1 MNYFRKQIAAVS
13 FVVVAGIVVI
23 AFTLAGCDKIMPAQ
37 GSAPPQGQAPPP
49 KPPEVMVGL
58 PSMSEVTDFEDF
70 TGRTMAKPTTDIRPR
85 VTGYLD
91 KIFFKDGADVKAG
104 DDLFEIDP
112 RPYQAEVD
120 RAQSNLNQ
128 AQAHLSRLNADLQ
141 RANVMLPS
149 RTISR
154 EDYDRIVGDQAEAD
168 AAIGVAKASLDLA
181 KLNLS
186 YTKITAPI
194 SGRVSRTLF
203 DEGNLVRADETV
215 LTTIVA
221 LDPIYAVFGVD
232 ERLLQKVHAYV
243 AKGMLKTNQNGQISV
258 LMGLTNE
265 EGFPH
270 GGTVNFVDNHMDTG
284 TGTLQVRGEF
294 DNSKH
299 RILPGLF
306 ARIRLPLG
314 EPYQALTIPE
324 QALGSDQDKKFI
336 YVVGDQNKIEYRPV
350 EIGRLQGTQRVIL
363 KGIAEGERVVVSGL
377 QRVRPGV
384 VVDPKMINATAQ
396 ADPAGP
402 TNNPATAA
410 TPTAPSSPTVVLPKS
425 SDSGPI
431 SAGVQTAASPGG
443 GPPTS
448 K

>member
-1 MNYFRKQIAAVS
+1 MNYFRRQITAVS
-13 FVVVAGIVVI
+13 FVVVAGLVVM
-23 AFTLAGCDKIMPAQ
+23 AFTLVGCDKIMPAQ
-37 GSAPPQGQAPPP
+37 GSAPAQAQAPPP

-58 PSMSEVTDFEDF
+58 PTMSEVTDSEDF

-85 VTGYLD
+85 VTGYLN
-91 KIFFKDGADVKAG
+91 KIFFKDGVEVKEG
-104 DDLFEIDP
+104 DELFEIDP

-120 RAQSNLNQ
+120 RAQSNLDQ
-128 AQAHLSRLNADLQ
+128 TQAHLSRLNADLQ

-149 RTISR
+149 RSISR
-154 EDYDRIVGDQAEAD
+154 EDYDRIVGDQAEAN

-186 YTKITAPI
+186 YTKIMAPI
-194 SGRVSRTLF
+194 SGRVSRTVF

-243 AKGMLKTNQNGQISV
+243 AKGMLKTTQNGQIPV

-265 EGFPH
+265 DGFPH
-270 GGTVNFVDNHMDTG
+270 AGTVNFVDNHLDTG

-294 DNSKH
+294 DNANR

-314 EPYQALTIPE
+314 EPYRALTIPE

-336 YVVGDQNKIEYRPV
+336 YVVGDQNKIEYRSV

-396 ADPAGP
+396 VDAAKP
-402 TNNPATAA
+402 TNNQATAA
-410 TPTAPSSPTVVLPKS
+410 PPTAGSSKGGDGDKS
-425 SDSGPI
+425 GDTKG
-431 SAGVQTAASPGG
+431 AGIQTAASGG
-443 GPPTS
+443 TPAAS

>member
-1 MNYFRKQIAAVS
+1 MNHFQKIIA
-13 FVVVAGIVVI
+13 IVPCVLLLS
-23 AFTLAGCDKIMPAQ
+23 LALSGCDKIMPSQ
-37 GSAPPQGQAPPP
+37 GSGSPQGQMPPP

-58 PSMSEVTDFEDF
+58 PAVAQVTDYEDF

-85 VTGYLD
+85 VTGYLQ
-91 KIFFKDGADVKAG
+91 KMFFKDGADVKEG
-104 DDLFEIDP
+104 DELFEIDP
-112 RPYQAEVD
+112 RPYQVEVD
-120 RAQSNLNQ
+120 RAQSNLAQ
-128 AQAHLSRLNADLQ
+128 AEAHLSRLNADLA
-141 RANVMLPS
+141 RANQMLPS

-181 KLNLS
+181 KLNFS
-186 YTKITAPI
+186 YTKIAAPI
-194 SGRVSRTLF
+194 TGRVSRTVY

-221 LDPIYAVFGVD
+221 LDPIYAIFGVD
-232 ERLLQKVHAYV
+232 ERLLKKVHDYV
-243 AKGMLKTNQNGQISV
+243 AKGMLKTDQKGQIPV

-270 GGTVNFVDNHMDTG
+270 PGIVNFVDNHLDTG
-284 TGTLQVRGEF
+284 TGTLQVRGAF
-294 DNSKH
+294 DNPKH
-299 RILPGLF
+299 AILPGLF

-363 KGIAEGERVVVSGL
+363 KGISAGERVVVSGL

-384 VVDPKMINATAQ
+384 VVEPKMITATAE
-396 ADPAGP
+396 ADK
-402 TNNPATAA
+402 AA
-410 TPTAPSSPTVVLPKS
+410 TPTSLPAGPRAGDGTQQAP
-425 SDSGPI
+425 
-431 SAGVQTAASPGG
+431 AGVQTAASSGG
-443 GPPTS
+443 QASS

>member
-1 MNYFRKQIAAVS
+1 MNSSGNSVATLVMLL
-13 FVVVAGIVVI
+13 VVMVCAG
-23 AFTLAGCDKIMPAQ
+23 LALVGCDKIMPSQGGASAQ
-37 GSAPPQGQAPPP
+37 AKAPTP
-49 KPPEVMVGL
+49 KPPEVLVGV
-58 PSMSEVTDFEDF
+58 PTVAEVTDYEDF

-91 KIFFKDGADVKAG
+91 KIYFKDGADVKDG
-104 DDLFEIDP
+104 ELLFEIDP
-112 RPYQAEVD
+112 RPYQVEVD
-120 RAQSNLNQ
+120 RSQSNLSE
-128 AQAHLSRLNADLQ
+128 AEAHLNRLNEDLQ

-149 RTISR
+149 KTISR
-154 EDYDRIVGDQAEAD
+154 EDYDRIAGDQAEAA

-181 KLNLS
+181 KLNLG

-194 SGRVSRTLF
+194 SGRVSRTQF

-232 ERLLQKVHAYV
+232 ERLLQKVHSYV
-243 AKGMLKTNQNGQISV
+243 EKGMLKTNQKGQIPV

-265 EGFPH
+265 DGFPH
-270 GGTVNFVDNHMDTG
+270 PGTVNFVDNHLDTG

-294 DNSKH
+294 NNPK
-299 RILPGLF
+299 RQILPGLF

-314 EPYQALTIPE
+314 DPYRALTIPE

-336 YVVGDQNKIEYRPV
+336 YVVNDQNKVEYRPV

-384 VVDPKMINATAQ
+384 VVEPKMIT
-396 ADPAGP
+396 
-402 TNNPATAA
+402 
-410 TPTAPSSPTVVLPKS
+410 S
-425 SDSGPI
+425 
-431 SAGVQTAASPGG
+431 TAASN
-443 GPPTS
+443 
-448 K
+448 

>member
-1 MNYFRKQIAAVS
+1 MSILS
-13 FVVVAGIVVI
+13 LLLG
-23 AFTLAGCDKIMPAQ
+23 LALTGCDKIMPAQ
-37 GSAPPQGQAPPP
+37 GSGRPQGQMPPP

-58 PSMSEVTDFEDF
+58 PTVAQVTDYEDF

-91 KIFFKDGADVKAG
+91 KIYFKDGADVKQG
-104 DDLFEIDP
+104 DLLFEIDP

-120 RAQSNLNQ
+120 RSQSNLSQ
-128 AQAHLSRLNADLQ
+128 AEAHLSRLNADLQ
-141 RANVMLPS
+141 RANLMLPNH
-149 RTISR
+149 TISR
-154 EDYDRIVGDQAEAD
+154 EQYDQVVGDQAEAE

-194 SGRVSRTLF
+194 SGRVSRTLY

-221 LDPIYAVFGVD
+221 LDPIYATFGVD
-232 ERLLQKVHAYV
+232 ERLLKKVHDYV
-243 AKGMLKTNQNGQISV
+243 AKGLLKTDQKGQIPV

-270 GGTVNFVDNHMDTG
+270 PGIVNFVDNHLDTS
-284 TGTLQVRGEF
+284 TGTLQVRGAF
-294 DNSKH
+294 DNAK
-299 RILPGLF
+299 RAILPGLF

-350 EIGRLQGTQRVIL
+350 EIGRLDGTQRVIL

-384 VVDPKMINATAQ
+384 IVEPKMINATAD
-396 ADPAGP
+396 AEKG
-402 TNNPATAA
+402 T
-410 TPTAPSSPTVVLPKS
+410 TPTSLPASSKTDNGQPKE
-425 SDSGPI
+425 P
-431 SAGVQTAASPGG
+431 AGVQTAASPGVQAS
-443 GPPTS
+443 S